1 MIMKAVDIRNET
13 FGDIQARL
21 EGDRLAVWQA
31 LRVAGERTTRE
42 LAADMGWDILRVR
55 PRVTELYQLGLIQ
68 CCGKKQREGLYYAE
82 HLETVRLNFEAKKR
96 LVVATTGEL
105 ALGV

>member
-1 MIMKAVDIRNET
+1 MIMKAVDIRNENW
-13 FGDIQARL
+13 GDIQARL
-21 EGDRLAVWQA
+21 AGDRLTVWQA
-31 LRVAGERTTRE
+31 LRVAGQRTTRE

-68 CCGKKQREGLYYAE
+68 CIGKRKGEGLYYAE
-82 HLETVRLNFEAKKR
+82 HLETVRINFENRKR
-96 LVVATTGEL
+96 TLVATTGEL